1 MKKMHRQ
8 GYLALF
14 TFAALVILMT
24 LQVLWLFQTAK
35 LEEQRFNQKV
45 TAALKEAGNEI
56 GQRAPTC
63 NKMMNYLCGEQCPHS
78 EKMRSISEIDS
89 IIKAKLA
96 SYTIS
101 LDYTFEIS
109 DSLTKNQTKLFGS
122 RCYLQSLNGLLEKD
136 GIQISLRFPD
146 RNQFI
151 LAQIK
156 GTFLLAIF
164 SILFVASSFLITFQM
179 FTRERKMLEQ
189 TTHFIN
195 NLVHEFQTPL
205 SNIRLATGLIRKRE
219 PASSDEKINE
229 YTGVILKENQKL
241 QNHVEEILK
250 VSNSGW
256 ANTPSD
262 PVNVHDS
269 IRSVVDDFLH
279 KLEAVDGV
287 VKLDLKAPHP
297 IITADEKQFTLV
309 LSNLVDNA
317 IKYSLHKPLIS
328 VSTLEQDQHL
338 IIKVADNGIGIEKG
352 EQTKIFD
359 RYYRVAT
366 GDIHNVKG
374 FGLGLTF
381 VKQKVESFN
390 GKVKIV
396 SSPGKGST
404 FILSFPIRQHG
415 KN

>member
-1 MKKMHRQ
+1 MKKMQRQ

-24 LQVLWLFQTAK
+24 LQVLWLFQTAR

-45 TAALKEAGNEI
+45 TEALKEARKEI
-56 GQRAPTC
+56 GQRAPSC
-63 NKMMNYLCGEQCPHS
+63 NKMMNYLCGEQCPHADQM
-78 EKMRSISEIDS
+78 KSISEVDS
-89 IIKAKLA
+89 IIKIKL
-96 SYTIS
+96 SDYNIS
-101 LDYTFEIS
+101 LAYTFEIT
-109 DSLTKNQTKLFGS
+109 DSLQANHAKLFGP

-136 GIQISLRFPD
+136 GIQIRLLFPN

-151 LAQIK
+151 LEQIK

-164 SILFVASSFLITFQM
+164 SILFVGISFLITFQM

-219 PASSDEKINE
+219 TASRDEKIGE

-256 ANTPSD
+256 NNTPSD

-279 KLEAVDGV
+279 KLDAVDGV
-287 VKLDLKAPHP
+287 IKLDLKAPHP
-297 IITADEKQFTLV
+297 VITADEKQFALV
-309 LSNLVDNA
+309 LSNLIDNA
-317 IKYSLHKPLIS
+317 IKYSLHKPLITL
-328 VSTLEQDQHL
+328 STHEQDQNL

-352 EQTKIFD
+352 ELAKIFD

-390 GKVKIV
+390 GKIKVI
-396 SSPGKGST
+396 SHPGKGST
-404 FILSFPIRQHG
+404 FILSLPTRQHG
-415 KN
+415 

>member
-1 MKKMHRQ
+1 MKKMQRQ
-8 GYLALF
+8 GYLALL
-14 TFAALVILMT
+14 TFAALVVLMT
-24 LQVLWLFQTAK
+24 LQVLWLLQTAR

-45 TAALKEAGNEI
+45 TSALKEAGNEI
-56 GQRAPTC
+56 GQRAPAC
-63 NKMMNYLCGEQCPHS
+63 NKMMNYLCGEQCPHA
-78 EKMRSISEIDS
+78 EKMRSISEVDS
-89 IIKAKLA
+89 IIKAKLSA
-96 SYTIS
+96 YSIS
-101 LDYTFEIS
+101 LEYTFEIS
-109 DSLTKNQTKLFGS
+109 DSISRSQSKLFGS

-164 SILFVASSFLITFQM
+164 SIVFVAVSFLITFQM

-219 PASSDEKINE
+219 TASNDEKIGE

-256 ANTPSD
+256 SNTLSD
-262 PVNVHDS
+262 PVNVHDA

-287 VKLDLKAPHP
+287 IKLDLKAPHP
-297 IITADEKQFTLV
+297 IIVAEEKQFTLI
-309 LSNLVDNA
+309 LSNLIDNA
-317 IKYSLHKPLIS
+317 IKYSLHKPMIS
-328 VSTLEQDQHL
+328 ISTHQQDQSL
-338 IIKVADNGIGIEKG
+338 IIKVTDNGIGIEKG
-352 EQTKIFD
+352 EQAKIFD
-359 RYYRVAT
+359 RYYRVST

-390 GKVKIV
+390 GKIKIL

-404 FILSFPIRQHG
+404 FILSFPIGHHG